1 MIGRFFV
8 INAGGALYSHAPG
21 MLVSW
26 GTLPHANE
34 FQTAQ
39 SARYVSDKY
48 PGSRV
53 VEMRGKRMCEV
64 ENGE

>member
-1 MIGRFFV
+1 MTGRFFV
-8 INAGGALYSHAPG
+8 INSVGALFSHALG
-21 MLVSW
+21 KIVSW
-26 GTLPHANE
+26 GALPQANE

-39 SARYVSDKY
+39 SARYIRDKY